1 MACSKDINSNMI
13 RWFCFDLEGNDWGI
27 KLYDWREG
35 EVLTCLCLHAYI
47 YVCIKHA

>member
-1 MACSKDINSNMI
+1 MI

-35 EVLTCLCLHAYI
+35 EVLTCLCLHAYMCVHQTCMMYTVI
-47 YVCIKHA
+47 VMVSE